1 MEMVLLPHKEQFVYM
16 CVFLFTST
24 CLVYEYTFM
33 KSGFIHFWFVVR
45 YIRCA
50 FVSVHAVF
58 DSNLDYDTHCT
69 IYFRRVHGKSFSVV
83 LCVQHD
89 FLNFSDEN
97 NFENKEG
104 RNCSVPVVIIT
115 YQIRLYGG
123 KYNFFF

>member
-24 CLVYEYTFM
+24 CLVYVYTFM

-45 YIRCA
+45 YIRR
-50 FVSVHAVF
+50 VF
-58 DSNLDYDTHCT
+58 CT
-69 IYFRRVHGKSFSVV
+69 RCIWFKLRLWHTLYIYFRRVHGKSFSVV